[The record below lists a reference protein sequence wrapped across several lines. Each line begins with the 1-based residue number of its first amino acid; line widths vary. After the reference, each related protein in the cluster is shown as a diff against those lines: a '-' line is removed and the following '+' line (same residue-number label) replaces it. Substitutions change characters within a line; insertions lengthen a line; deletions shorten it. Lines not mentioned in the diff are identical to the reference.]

1 MQFPSSRKVRPS
13 RTRSRSDKVVID
25 VVLILLFGTLALILP
40 SNTVSAFYITRASG
54 GSSYPLKLSP
64 DDEIDKGLLR
74 AKELLA
80 KSKAKLAAKEA
91 SLTNS
96 PTTVDETEKK
106 KLPFFASTRKV
117 AASRKGVIKS
127 KNAEGLVLADGER
140 MAALSE
146 QEEWERRGLFE
157 LFESEID
164 NSEDVYAQASEQLA
178 SRDVAASIFNLRRTL
193 QQEDYSRIFD
203 KRNYFIGEDN

>member
-1 MQFPSSRKVRPS
+1 MQRLSSNEVTPS
-13 RTRSRSDKVVID
+13 RRRTRADKIVVQIL
-25 VVLILLFGTLALILP
+25 LILVVALAGITSKP
-40 SNTVSAFYITRASG
+40 HGVSAFHTTRMSHR
-54 GSSYPLKLSP
+54 SSSLKLSP
-64 DDEIDKGLLR
+64 DDEINKGLLR

-91 SLTNS
+91 SLKN
-96 PTTVDETEKK
+96 PPNEKEE

-117 AASRKGVIKS
+117 AVNRKGVIKS

-164 NSEDVYAQASEQLA
+164 NSEDVYSQASEQLA
-178 SRDVAASIFNLRRTL
+178 SRDVAASIFNLRKTL

-203 KRNYFIGEDN
+203 KRNYLIGEDN

>member
-1 MQFPSSRKVRPS
+1 MSHRSS
-13 RTRSRSDKVVID
+13 
-25 VVLILLFGTLALILP
+25 L
-40 SNTVSAFYITRASG
+40 
-54 GSSYPLKLSP
+54 LKLSP
-64 DDEIDKGLLR
+64 DDEINKGLLR

-80 KSKAKLAAKEA
+80 KSKAKLAAREATSKNPPSDKE
-91 SLTNS
+91 
-96 PTTVDETEKK
+96 K

-117 AASRKGVIKS
+117 AANRKGVIKS
-127 KNAEGLVLADGER
+127 KNADGLVLADGER

-164 NSEDVYAQASEQLA
+164 NSEDVYSQASEQLA
-178 SRDVAASIFNLRRTL
+178 SRDVAASIFNLRKTL

-203 KRNYFIGEDN
+203 KRNFLIGEDS